1 MIITENDFC
10 SYYDY
15 IQALIEK
22 HSQFNFNNFM
32 LVILKS
38 VIVCICGEVPLNITI
53 SNVALKAGELELIFL
68 NSHAPDSIHRTLSS
82 GRLELPYCR
91 LAIVPN
97 LEPDI
102 CGCCACVIDIM
113 LDDVIVTT
121 TAATT
126 IIIGSL
132 VINVYLLLGVTKKY

>member
-1 MIITENDFC
+1 MDEISQNEL
-10 SYYDY
+10 
-15 IQALIEK
+15 QAMNKDLLKHKVQLVLVWSTIEMK
-22 HSQFNFNNFM
+22 DRTHVLDWDM
-32 LVILKS
+32 LS
-38 VIVCICGEVPLNITI
+38 R
-53 SNVALKAGELELIFL
+53 GELELIFL

-113 LDDVIVTT
+113 LDDVNLTT

-132 VINVYLLLGVTKKY
+132 VTNVCLLLGVTKK

>member
-1 MIITENDFC
+1 M
-10 SYYDY
+10 
-15 IQALIEK
+15 
-22 HSQFNFNNFM
+22 
-32 LVILKS
+32 
-38 VIVCICGEVPLNITI
+38 
-53 SNVALKAGELELIFL
+53 
-68 NSHAPDSIHRTLSS
+68 
-82 GRLELPYCR
+82 